1 MVDRSSLLP
10 RDWLLYLQPMSK
22 QLTWAMGMVIILYED
37 TNTQMQIKYT
47 NTRDWAPSL
56 QPMIKNKFY
65 ANRRSSVSLY
75 ISRNIHFSTFGP
87 KSECSEDMVG
97 DILSCPEQ
105 LNR

>member
-47 NTRDWAPSL
+47 NTRDWAPLL
-56 QPMIKNKFY
+56 QPMIESKQILFKSETQCLFVEFHET
-65 ANRRSSVSLY
+65 SISVL
-75 ISRNIHFSTFGP
+75 FGP
-87 KSECSEDMVG
+87 KSESKF
-97 DILSCPEQ
+97 
-105 LNR
+105 